1 MTEKQQERIRTKIKN
16 IKLALADDKKRW
28 GGEYDDSRGLRY
40 APPQLYIQ
48 LADFSGG
55 VRYMNWFTKNFP
67 DDNCYPDFLFE
78 WTIILFKT
86 GKLKEAEK
94 IAFKTFCR
102 NTHLL
107 DNFSSNQTLKID
119 KNESSNLEI
128 DKFVNSSFK
137 HIHSQN
143 NLTDV
148 VEWFNN
154 FIKSEKFILNSNKI
168 IEINR
173 RLKNENDIET
183 RGYLVRQMQKLEK
196 DY

>member
-1 MTEKQQERIRTKIKN
+1 LQF
-16 IKLALADDKKRW
+16 D
-28 GGEYDDSRGLRY
+28 
-40 APPQLYIQ
+40 
-48 LADFSGG
+48 
-55 VRYMNWFTKNFP
+55 NFP
-67 DDNCYPDFLFE
+67 S
-78 WTIILFKT
+78 I
-86 GKLKEAEK
+86 
-94 IAFKTFCR
+94 
-102 NTHLL
+102 
-107 DNFSSNQTLKID
+107 QTLNID
-119 KNESSNLEI
+119 KNESSNIEI
-128 DKFVNSSFK
+128 DAFVNSSFK